1 MLSPFCS
8 DIRPIIRV
16 MVTRPTR
23 TRSGLGDGEGR
34 DERGGDGVRAAGR
47 GVGRIFCGG
56 GERATDGLCQLAAA
70 LFGVLTEEQSQVKT
84 RVGQNIARYGAG
96 DHAADQVTDLYIVGC
111 FADDEVH
118 QQGPAA

>member
-1 MLSPFCS
+1 
-8 DIRPIIRV
+8 

-56 GERATDGLCQLAAA
+56 GERASDGLCQLAAA
-70 LFGVLTEEQSQVKT
+70 LFGVLTEEQSQVKM
-84 RVGQNIARYGAG
+84 RVDHGFARYGAG
-96 DHAADQVTDLYIVGC
+96 DHATD
-111 FADDEVH
+111 
-118 QQGPAA
+118 

>member
-1 MLSPFCS
+1 
-8 DIRPIIRV
+8 

-56 GERATDGLCQLAAA
+56 GERASDGLCQLAAA

-84 RVGQNIARYGAG
+84 RVDHGFARYGAG
-96 DHAADQVTDLYIVGC
+96 DHATD
-111 FADDEVH
+111 
-118 QQGPAA
+118 